1 MATPVERW
9 VEEQARLTR
18 PDRIHWVQG
27 AREEMERLVEL
38 GIRQEKTGPHPTFQE
53 LNASQFPVSYLHRS
67 HPNDV
72 ARTEQLTFVC
82 LPGKEDTGPNNNWM
96 EPQEAKAMVR
106 GLFDGCMRGRT
117 LYVIP
122 YMMGHPESPYAK
134 PCIQITD
141 SIYVAVSMNI
151 MTRVGQEAIRRI
163 AGSEDFVK
171 GLHSVGELDPRKRFI
186 MHFPQEHLVMSIGS
200 GYGGNAL
207 LGKKCFS
214 LRIASYLGRQE
225 GWLAEHMIIMGL
237 EEPSGQVTYLLGA
250 FPSACGKTN
259 LAMIEPVFP
268 GYKVHTLGD
277 DIAWINVGP
286 DGRLYAIN
294 PESGIFGVAPGTSEK
309 TNPNMLKTLKGR
321 RWYPTLFTNT
331 ALDLD
336 TRCPWWEG
344 LSGEP
349 PKHLLDWQGNPYEA
363 GKPAAHPNS
372 RFTVSIYNCPSLSK
386 EYDNPRGV
394 PIAGII
400 FGGRRSNTIPLVCES
415 FNWEHGVFRASTS
428 GSETTTAA
436 AGQVGVV
443 RRDPM
448 AMIPFTGYNMAD
460 YFAHWLAVGRRLSH
474 PPKIFTVNWFKK
486 EEECGFLWPG
496 YRENSRVLKWM
507 IDRIHGR
514 VGARE
519 TPIGLLPHLRDLDL
533 GDLELPQNRLEE
545 LFALKR
551 GEWEKES
558 AEIEQFYSQFG
569 GRIPAELQAQFRK
582 LKAGLGML
590 GLPDA
595 PREGAA

>member
-1 MATPVERW
+1 MANSVERW

-18 PDRIHWVQG
+18 PDEIYWVQG
-27 AREEMERLVEL
+27 TREEMERLVEQ
-38 GIRQEKTGPHPTFQE
+38 GIRVEKTGPHPTFRQ
-53 LNASQFPVSYLHRS
+53 LDPAQFPDSYLHRS

-82 LPGKEDTGPNNNWM
+82 LPDKEDAGPNNNWM
-96 EPQEAKAMVR
+96 PPDEAKQMLR
-106 GLFDGCMRGRT
+106 GLFAGSMKGRT

-122 YMMGHPESPYAK
+122 YMMGHPDSPYAK
-134 PCIQITD
+134 PCVQITD
-141 SIYVAVSMNI
+141 SIYVVVSMHI
-151 MTRVGQEAIRRI
+151 MTRVGPEAIRRI
-163 AGSEDFVK
+163 GSAENFVR
-171 GLHSVGELDPRKRFI
+171 GLHSVGELDPAKRFI
-186 MHFPQEHLVMSIGS
+186 MHFPLEHLVMSIGS

-237 EEPSGQVTYLLGA
+237 EEPSGEITYLLGA

-277 DIAWINVGP
+277 DIAWINIGP

-294 PESGIFGVAPGTSEK
+294 PELGFFGVAPGTSPK
-309 TNPNMLKTLKGR
+309 TNPNMIKTLKGR
-321 RWYPTLFTNT
+321 RWYPTLYTNT
-331 ALDLD
+331 ALDTD
-336 TRCPWWEG
+336 TNSPWWEG
-344 LSGEP
+344 LSSSIP
-349 PKHLLDWQGNPYEA
+349 PNLLDWQGHPYAA

-372 RFTVSIYNCPSLSK
+372 RFTVSVYNCPNLSQ
-386 EYDNPRGV
+386 EYDNPKGV
-394 PIAGII
+394 PISGII
-400 FGGRRSNTIPLVCES
+400 FGGRRSNTIPLVCEG
-415 FNWEHGVFRASTS
+415 FDWEHGVFRASTN

-460 YFAHWLAVGRRLSH
+460 YFEHWLAVGSRLTN
-474 PPKIFTVNWFKK
+474 PPKIFTVNWFQKNDQ
-486 EEECGFLWPG
+486 CGFFWPG

-507 IDRIHGR
+507 ADRIRGR
-514 VGARE
+514 VGARQ

-533 GDLELPQNRLEE
+533 SGLELAKGRLED
-545 LFALKR
+545 LFALKHD
-551 GEWEKES
+551 EWEQETAS
-558 AEIEQFYSQFG
+558 IEQFYSQFG
-569 GRIPAELQAQFRK
+569 DRIPAALQKQLRALRAGV
-582 LKAGLGML
+582 AGL
-590 GLPDA
+590 
-595 PREGAA
+595 

>member
-1 MATPVERW
+1 MANSVERW

-18 PDRIHWVQG
+18 PDEIYWVQG
-27 AREEMERLVEL
+27 TREEMERLVEQ
-38 GIRQEKTGPHPTFQE
+38 GIRVEKTGPHPTFRQ
-53 LNASQFPVSYLHRS
+53 LDPAQFPDSYLHRS

-82 LPGKEDTGPNNNWM
+82 LPDKEDAGPNNNWM
-96 EPQEAKAMVR
+96 PPDEAKQMLR
-106 GLFDGCMRGRT
+106 GLFAGSMKGRT

-122 YMMGHPESPYAK
+122 YMMGHPDSPYAK
-134 PCIQITD
+134 PCVQITD
-141 SIYVAVSMNI
+141 SIYVVVSMHI
-151 MTRVGQEAIRRI
+151 MTRVGPEAIRRI
-163 AGSEDFVK
+163 GSAENFVR
-171 GLHSVGELDPRKRFI
+171 GLHSVGELDPAKRFI
-186 MHFPQEHLVMSIGS
+186 MHFPLEHLVMSIGS

-237 EEPSGQVTYLLGA
+237 EEPSGEITYLLGA

-277 DIAWINVGP
+277 DIAWINIGP

-294 PESGIFGVAPGTSEK
+294 PELGFFGVAPGTSPK
-309 TNPNMLKTLKGR
+309 TNPNMIKTLKGR
-321 RWYPTLFTNT
+321 RWYPTLYTNT
-331 ALDLD
+331 ALDTD
-336 TRCPWWEG
+336 TNSPWWEG
-344 LSGEP
+344 LSSSIP
-349 PKHLLDWQGNPYEA
+349 PNLLDWQGHPYAA

-372 RFTVSIYNCPSLSK
+372 RFTVSVYNCPNLSQ
-386 EYDNPRGV
+386 EYDNPKGV
-394 PIAGII
+394 PISGII
-400 FGGRRSNTIPLVCES
+400 FGGRRSNTIPLVCEG
-415 FNWEHGVFRASTS
+415 FDWEHGVFRASTN

-460 YFAHWLAVGRRLSH
+460 YFEHWLAVGSRLTN
-474 PPKIFTVNWFKK
+474 PPKIFTVNWFQKNDQ
-486 EEECGFLWPG
+486 CGFFWPG

-507 IDRIHGR
+507 ADRIRGR
-514 VGARE
+514 VGARQ

-533 GDLELPQNRLEE
+533 SGLELAKGRLEE
-545 LFALKR
+545 LFALKHD
-551 GEWEKES
+551 EWERETAS
-558 AEIEQFYSQFG
+558 IEQFYGQFG
-569 GRIPAELQAQFRK
+569 DRIPAALQKQLRALRAGV
-582 LKAGLGML
+582 AGL
-590 GLPDA
+590 
-595 PREGAA
+595 

>member
-1 MATPVERW
+1 MANSVERW

-18 PDRIHWVQG
+18 PDEIYWVQG
-27 AREEMERLVEL
+27 TREEMERLVEQ
-38 GIRQEKTGPHPTFQE
+38 GIRVEKTGPHPTFRQ
-53 LNASQFPVSYLHRS
+53 LDPAQFPDSYLHRS

-82 LPGKEDTGPNNNWM
+82 LPDKEDAGPNNNWM
-96 EPQEAKAMVR
+96 PPDEAKQMLR
-106 GLFDGCMRGRT
+106 GLFAGSMKGRT

-122 YMMGHPESPYAK
+122 YMMGHPDSPYAK
-134 PCIQITD
+134 PCVQITD
-141 SIYVAVSMNI
+141 SIYVVVSMHI
-151 MTRVGQEAIRRI
+151 MTRVGPEAIRRI
-163 AGSEDFVK
+163 GSAENFVR
-171 GLHSVGELDPRKRFI
+171 GLHSVGELDPAKRFI
-186 MHFPQEHLVMSIGS
+186 MHFPLEHLVMSIGS

-237 EEPSGQVTYLLGA
+237 EEPSGEITYLLGA

-277 DIAWINVGP
+277 DIAWINIGP

-294 PESGIFGVAPGTSEK
+294 PELGFFGVAPGTSPK
-309 TNPNMLKTLKGR
+309 TNPNMIKTLKGR
-321 RWYPTLFTNT
+321 RWYPTLYTNT
-331 ALDLD
+331 ALDTD
-336 TRCPWWEG
+336 TNSPWWEG
-344 LSGEP
+344 LSSSIP
-349 PKHLLDWQGNPYEA
+349 PNLLDWQGHPYAA

-372 RFTVSIYNCPSLSK
+372 RFTVSVYNCPNLSQ
-386 EYDNPRGV
+386 EYDNPKGV
-394 PIAGII
+394 PISGII
-400 FGGRRSNTIPLVCES
+400 FGGRRSNTIPLVCEG
-415 FNWEHGVFRASTS
+415 FDWEHGVFRASTN

-460 YFAHWLAVGRRLSH
+460 YFEHWLAVGSRLTN
-474 PPKIFTVNWFKK
+474 PPKIFTVNWFQKNDQ
-486 EEECGFLWPG
+486 CGFFWPG

-507 IDRIHGR
+507 ADRIRGR
-514 VGARE
+514 VGARQ

-533 GDLELPQNRLEE
+533 SGLELAKGRLEE
-545 LFALKR
+545 LFALKHD
-551 GEWEKES
+551 EWEQETAS
-558 AEIEQFYSQFG
+558 IEQFYSQFG
-569 GRIPAELQAQFRK
+569 DRIPAALQKQLRALRAGV
-582 LKAGLGML
+582 AGL
-590 GLPDA
+590 
-595 PREGAA
+595 